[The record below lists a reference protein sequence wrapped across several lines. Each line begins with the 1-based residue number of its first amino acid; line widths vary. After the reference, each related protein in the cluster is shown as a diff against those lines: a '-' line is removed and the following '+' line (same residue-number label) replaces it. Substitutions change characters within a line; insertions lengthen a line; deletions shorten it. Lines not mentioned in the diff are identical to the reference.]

1 VNPLVI
7 LLLVLVVGLAA
18 RRARAIDISAL
29 ERALAS
35 RWAPVVVAGVSAA
48 AVWAA
53 WGSLRAVPVVQ
64 DESAYVLQARIFA
77 MGQWAGPPR
86 PIPAFF
92 EQMAVF
98 GAPALVPKYPPG
110 HALLLVPGIW
120 LGLPGLIPVLLT
132 AAAGALLFALARRV
146 AGVWV
151 AAVALVIWLASSGNI
166 QWRASYLSQTT
177 TSAAW
182 LLAWWCLLRWR
193 ETHGTAW
200 SAGVAA
206 SVAWC
211 AITRPVTAVALATPI
226 AVVMLRDLVRQRK
239 WGGALVPAAVG
250 GAILAI
256 VPLWSARTLGDW
268 RATPYTVYMK
278 TYIPTERLGFGLVG
292 DVAPRPLPPDL
303 ARVDADWRRVH
314 AMHTA
319 ERLPTT
325 LLWRVVTVARGTWS
339 GWRLALLPFFLI
351 GLTVLGAEAAL
362 ALASVA
368 LLFGIHVAFAHPA
381 LWWPYYL
388 EALPVLAVVTA
399 LGLWRVLAR
408 VADDVRAS
416 RRSGG
421 RDTRRAALAA
431 AVLALA
437 WIALSAGDVTRA
449 RAATIATRAAQETF
463 ARRVAELPDP
473 RAIVFVRYSPTHDQH
488 RSLITNGPDLARERV
503 WIAYDRGAENVTLHA
518 LAPDR
523 ACYLYDEARDTFVR
537 LMMDA
542 RS

>member
-1 VNPLVI
+1 MLSLI
-7 LLLVLVVGLAA
+7 SLLLVLVVALAA
-18 RRARAIDISAL
+18 RRGRVFDISAL
-29 ERALAS
+29 ERALTS
-35 RWAPVVVAGVSAA
+35 PWAPIVVGAASAAGV
-48 AVWAA
+48 WIA
-53 WGSLRAVPVVQ
+53 WGSLGAIPVVQ

-77 MGQWAGPPR
+77 MGRWVGPAR
-86 PIPAFF
+86 PLPGFF

-98 GAPALVPKYPPG
+98 GEPALVPKYPPG

-120 LGLPGLIPVLLT
+120 LGVPGLVPVLLSGV
-132 AAAGALLFALARRV
+132 AGALLVVLARRV
-146 AGVWV
+146 GGPWV
-151 AAVALVIWLASSGNI
+151 ALLASAVWLASSGNL

-211 AITRPVTAVALATPI
+211 AITRPVTALALALPV
-226 AVVMLRDLVRQRK
+226 AAVMLHDLVRQRS
-239 WGGALVPAAVG
+239 WRGALVPAIVG
-250 GAILAI
+250 AAILGI

-292 DVAPRPLPPDL
+292 DVAPRPLPSDL

-314 AMHTA
+314 ARHTA

-325 LLWRVVTVARGTWS
+325 MLWRLVTVARGTWS
-339 GWRLALLPFFLI
+339 GWRVALLPFFVI
-351 GLTVLGAEAAL
+351 GLATLGAEMAFAL
-362 ALASVA
+362 VCVA
-368 LLFGIHVAFAHPA
+368 LLFLIHAAFAHPA

-388 EALPVLAVVTA
+388 EALPVLAAVTA
-399 LGLWRVLAR
+399 LGLWRALAR
-408 VADDVRAS
+408 VADDVRGS
-416 RRSGG
+416 RRSGTE
-421 RDTRRAALAA
+421 TRRAGLAA

-437 WIALSAGDVTRA
+437 WIAFSVGDVTRA

-463 ARRVAELPDP
+463 ARRVADLPDR
-473 RAIVFVRYSPTHDQH
+473 RAIVFVRYAPTHDHH

-503 WIAYDRGAENVTLHA
+503 WIAYDRGAENAALHA

-523 ACYLYDEARDTFVR
+523 ACYLYDEARDTLVR
-537 LMMDA
+537 LTMDA